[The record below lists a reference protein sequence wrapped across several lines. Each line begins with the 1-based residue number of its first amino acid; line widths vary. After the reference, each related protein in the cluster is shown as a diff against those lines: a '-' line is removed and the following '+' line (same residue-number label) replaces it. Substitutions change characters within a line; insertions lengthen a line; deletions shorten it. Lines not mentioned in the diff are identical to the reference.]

1 METKNLRNGGLQT
14 FNGGSIGTEN
24 LVINEESEAL
34 YPSGLEIVGGGQTEP
49 PRISEFERLQKQI
62 DQEGGLLP
70 NFDQPFKREY
80 AADKPSGE
88 EPLYP
93 AGIDPRSCFDCD

>member
-1 METKNLRNGGLQT
+1 MNLRNGGLQT
-14 FNGGSIGTEN
+14 LKGGSIGSKN
-24 LVINEESEAL
+24 LVTNEESEAL
-34 YPSGLEIVGGGQTEP
+34 YPSGFEIVGKGQTEP

-70 NFDQPFKREY
+70 ILDQTFERKY
-80 AADKPSGE
+80 ADDKPNGE

-93 AGIDPRSCFDCD
+93 AGINPRTCFDCD